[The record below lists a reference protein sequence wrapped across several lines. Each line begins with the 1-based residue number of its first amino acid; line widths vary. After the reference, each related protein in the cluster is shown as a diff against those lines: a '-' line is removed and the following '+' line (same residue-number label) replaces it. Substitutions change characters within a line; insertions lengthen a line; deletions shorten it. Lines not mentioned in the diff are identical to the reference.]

1 MLVLPTPVAPKNAA
15 LRGPCSHGGSAPP
28 SRVMRYA
35 EMHLFC
41 IWSSIS
47 IEILVVV
54 FVAAVVASA
63 VAFAFDPLAPAAA
76 APVLILAAVVLA
88 LSPT

>member
-41 IWSSIS
+41 MWSSIS
-47 IEILVVV
+47 IEILVVG
-54 FVAAVVASA
+54 A
-63 VAFAFDPLAPAAA
+63 VAVALDFDPLAPAAA
-76 APVLILAAVVLA
+76 AAPVLILPAAVLA